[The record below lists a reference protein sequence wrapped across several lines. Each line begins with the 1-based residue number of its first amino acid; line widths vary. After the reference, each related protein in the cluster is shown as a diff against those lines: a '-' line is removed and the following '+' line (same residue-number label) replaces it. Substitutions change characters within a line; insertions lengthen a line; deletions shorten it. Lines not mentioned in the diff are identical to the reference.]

1 MKKKINLTL
10 PDSSLEMLKK
20 LGIDNR
26 SNFISEL
33 IVQAFMLHFE
43 DKYHTKQNKHFN
55 TERK

>member
-10 PDSSLEMLKK
+10 PDSSIEMLKK

-33 IVQAFMLHFE
+33 IVQAFLFHLE
-43 DKYHTKQNKHFN
+43 DKNHTRKNEVFN

>member
-10 PDSSLEMLKK
+10 PDSSIEMLKK
-20 LGIDNR
+20 LEIDNR

-33 IVQAFMLHFE
+33 IVQAFLLHIE
-43 DKYHTKQNKHFN
+43 DKNHTRNHEDFN